1 MSIKSTVENE
11 IIVHNNPFISSI
23 GLTVKTKQKEK
34 LFLSLLDMSGKIIV
48 QQTNEINIGSNS
60 ITINSFNN
68 LSKGFYLLKI
78 QSISGVQTI
87 KLLK

>member
-1 MSIKSTVENE
+1 
-11 IIVHNNPFISSI
+11 
-23 GLTVKTKQKEK
+23 
-34 LFLSLLDMSGKIIV
+34 MSGKIIV

-68 LSKGFYLLKI
+68 LSRGFYLLKI